1 MIKFLIYSLIHYL
14 INVIFIKYNFLID
27 KLSISEHKKKISSNL
42 VTPLSGGV
50 IFILIFPFIDANQ
63 DYLLLFSI
71 ISFYILGI
79 MSDINYVSS
88 PIVRIILQALCILF
102 FLILDDL
109 SIRSLSTEILD
120 RLLDFKIINIFF
132 LLICLLVLVN
142 GFNFLDGVNTLV
154 IGNFIICLLSVLYI
168 STKNGLILDTIIV
181 ENLLIIFSVIYL
193 FNFFGKSFLGDSGTY
208 AISFLVGIL
217 FINFAY
223 ENYLSVS
230 PYFVGSILWYPA
242 IENLFSIL
250 RRLSSS
256 DKISNADNS
265 HLHHFLHECMKKKF
279 VSKKN
284 LFINTFTGVMINI
297 YLIIS
302 AFISTIYFNHTK
314 ILLLIITINFI
325 IYLFVYFQ
333 LKKNTLK
340 NNF

>member
-1 MIKFLIYSLIHYL
+1 MIKFLLYSIIYYL
-14 INVIFIKYNFLID
+14 INIIFIKYNFLID
-27 KLSISEHKKKISSNL
+27 KLNISNHKRKISSNL

-50 IFILIFPFIDANQ
+50 IFILIFPFIDLNQ
-63 DYLLLFSI
+63 NYFLLFAI
-71 ISFYILGI
+71 ISFYVLGL
-79 MSDINYVSS
+79 MSDINFISS
-88 PIVRIILQALCILF
+88 PKVRITLQTLSILS

-109 SIRSLSTEILD
+109 SVKSLSINMLD
-120 RLLDFKIINIFF
+120 NLLEFRIINIFF

-154 IGNFIICLLSVLYI
+154 IGNFIICLFSILYL
-168 STKNGLILDTIIV
+168 STKNGLILDFIII

-208 AISFLVGIL
+208 AISFLVGVL

-242 IENLFSIL
+242 IENLFSVL
-250 RRLSSS
+250 RRLSSR
-256 DKISNADNS
+256 DKISNADNR
-265 HLHHFLHECMKKKF
+265 HLHHFLYAF
-279 VSKKN
+279 IKKN
-284 LFINTFTGVMINI
+284 FLLKKSLFINTFTGVIINI

-302 AFISTIYFNHTK
+302 ALTSTIYFNQTK

-325 IYLFVYFQ
+325 IYFVIYFLL
-333 LKKNTLK
+333 LKKSR
-340 NNF
+340 